1 MNSDLK
7 RVRDGQAS
15 DDVTS
20 GSPVL
25 KKRSLG
31 TPPRSEV
38 KSEGMT
44 GDWME
49 VVEVSLYSLLSRC
62 RHFICESA
70 TWFQHSG
77 AVLINLLD

>member
-38 KSEGMT
+38 RSEGMT

-49 VVEVSLYSLLSRC
+49 VVEVSLHSSKNRIQPFFDAAKQSR
-62 RHFICESA
+62 
-70 TWFQHSG
+70 T
-77 AVLINLLD
+77 VLINLLD

>member
-25 KKRSLG
+25 KKRSMG

-49 VVEVSLYSLLSRC
+49 VVEVSLHPVFEMLLSIHLRIRIAIPTTQEPC
-62 RHFICESA
+62 
-70 TWFQHSG
+70 
-77 AVLINLLD
+77 

>member
-7 RVRDGQAS
+7 RVRDGQTS

-49 VVEVSLYSLLSRC
+49 VVEVSLLLIETRLQFLFDAVKQSR
-62 RHFICESA
+62 
-70 TWFQHSG
+70 
-77 AVLINLLD
+77 AVLINPLD

>member
-49 VVEVSLYSLLSRC
+49 VVEVSLHYIKNRIQPFFDAVKQSR
-62 RHFICESA
+62 
-70 TWFQHSG
+70 T
-77 AVLINLLD
+77 VLINLSD

>member
-7 RVRDGQAS
+7 RVRDGQAA

-49 VVEVSLYSLLSRC
+49 VVEVSL
-62 RHFICESA
+62 
-70 TWFQHSG
+70 
-77 AVLINLLD
+77 

>member
-49 VVEVSLYSLLSRC
+49 IVEVSLHSIKYRIQPFFDAVKQSR
-62 RHFICESA
+62 
-70 TWFQHSG
+70 T
-77 AVLINLLD
+77 VLINLLD

>member
-15 DDVTS
+15 DDVAS

-25 KKRSLG
+25 KKRTLG
-31 TPPRSEV
+31 TPPRAEV
-38 KSEGMT
+38 KSEGML

-49 VVEVSLYSLLSRC
+49 VVEVS
-62 RHFICESA
+62 
-70 TWFQHSG
+70 
-77 AVLINLLD
+77 

>member
-25 KKRSLG
+25 KKRTLG

-38 KSEGMT
+38 ISEGMT

-49 VVEVSLYSLLSRC
+49 VVEVSLHPINTRVSSFLN
-62 RHFICESA
+62 
-70 TWFQHSG
+70 TVQQG
-77 AVLINLLD
+77 VNVLINLLD